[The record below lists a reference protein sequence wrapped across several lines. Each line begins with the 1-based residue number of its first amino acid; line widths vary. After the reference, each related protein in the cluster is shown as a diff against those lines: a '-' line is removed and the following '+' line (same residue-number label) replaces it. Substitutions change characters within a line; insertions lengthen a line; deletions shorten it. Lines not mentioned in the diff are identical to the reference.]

1 MRPGPQPC
9 RSGPGRGAALPL
21 PQRDASPR
29 PPGAGAERRPRH
41 CVTFTGGS
49 PGGGGDLARS
59 EAGRNRRGGAASD
72 KRTEPPG
79 AATCPAAHM
88 DRAVPGE
95 ARRFPQPQP
104 SGASLTFTV
113 TGPTGESEARHR
125 GGGGRRPGPARLSL
139 PVPLRSLRR
148 AERSAPRRR
157 AVLKYRPARCG
168 ARTAAPSLAAPRSTP
183 RPYWLRR
190 SAARRP
196 GPSARAALPTSC
208 FIPQCRA
215 ARAGRGGA
223 VRRGCAVPSA

>member
-21 PQRDASPR
+21 PHRDASPR

-148 AERSAPRRR
+148 A
-157 AVLKYRPARCG
+157 
-168 ARTAAPSLAAPRSTP
+168 AAPRSNTAPPAAARGPP
-183 RPYWLRR
+183 RPHWLRL
-190 SAARRP
+190 AARRAP
-196 GPSARAALPTSC
+196 IGCAAALPAGPARPPALLCLHPVSSHN
-208 FIPQCRA
+208 A
-215 ARAGRGGA
+215 ARRARGGA
-223 VRRGCAVPSA
+223 GP